1 MPGKIRPLRRPTSY
15 VRIWGQA
22 GIIRRNEPM
31 APFCFPL
38 CLGLVLEWPKSATV
52 PQTGLQPAGRS
63 DGLFEL
69 QLVRERSRAPKFGA

>member
-1 MPGKIRPLRRPTSY
+1 MTEGAKSKTYRSSHNR
-15 VRIWGQA
+15 QA

-31 APFCFPL
+31 APLCFPS
-38 CLGLVLEWPKSATV
+38 CLGLVLELPKSATV